1 MGSLRVSIA
10 LATYNGERFLSQQ
23 LDSYLRQTRLPD
35 ELCISDDGSS
45 DGTLHLAEEF
55 QKKAP
60 FPVRIGRNHQRRGV
74 NGNFESV
81 MLDCCGDIILFS
93 DQDDVWLPNHVE
105 ILASLVESDPRI
117 VAAASN
123 SKYVNEELVETG
135 VDAQSSERFPNHMRD
150 AVRRLP
156 ANQFELILRHRVAYG
171 HGMAIRSRLRPVLV
185 PFSDTW
191 SWDQWVFILAAAAGL
206 VTYATVPLS
215 LHRQHSRQAA
225 GNRRVNL
232 AKWAENS
239 ASRSLSEEQMEVER
253 WRELVA
259 FVRERRDLLPNGDFV
274 LHALDE
280 KLAFVTR
287 RIKARGAGLPARSVF
302 ALRELLSGRYHRW
315 GRGMLTFARDL
326 YGRS

>member
-1 MGSLRVSIA
+1 MGCSRVSIA

-23 LDSYLRQTRLPD
+23 LESYLRQTRLPD

-45 DGTLHLAEEF
+45 DDTLQLAEEF
-55 QKKAP
+55 RKKAP
-60 FPVRIGRNHQRRGV
+60 FPVRIGRNHQRPGV

-81 MLDCCGDIILFS
+81 MLDCRGDIILFS

-105 ILASLVESDPRI
+105 VLAGLLESDARI
-117 VAAASN
+117 TAAASN

-135 VDAQSSERFPNHMRD
+135 VDAQSSERYPNRMRD

-156 ANQFELILRHRVAYG
+156 ANQFELVLRHRIAYG
-171 HGMAIRSRLRPVLV
+171 HGMAIQSRLVPVLV
-185 PFSDTW
+185 PLSETW
-191 SWDQWVFILAAAAGL
+191 TWDQWIFILAAAAGR
-206 VTYATVPLS
+206 VTYATVPLT

-225 GNRRVNL
+225 GNRRANL
-232 AKWAENS
+232 SQWATNS
-239 ASRSLSEEQMEVER
+239 AKRSLSEEQVEIER
-253 WRELVA
+253 WRE
-259 FVRERRDLLPNGDFV
+259 FVTCATERRDLLPNAQFV
-274 LHALDE
+274 LEALQA

-287 RIKARGAGLPARSVF
+287 RIQARGSGLPSRTAF

-315 GRGMLTFARDL
+315 GRGFLTFARDL